1 MDCLKLF
8 GADAKVLASMSD
20 AAILEHFGPYMHVIR
35 PDPNRPKP
43 VADSVL
49 HKGTRSAGAGFKS
62 KQSNIDL
69 VKKIITQHGLN
80 IKLD

>member
-20 AAILEHFGPYMHVIR
+20 AALLQHFAPYMHVIR

-49 HKGTRSAGAGFKS
+49 HKGTRSAGVGRQ
-62 KQSNIDL
+62 QSNIDL
-69 VKKIITQHGLN
+69 VKKLMAKHGLD